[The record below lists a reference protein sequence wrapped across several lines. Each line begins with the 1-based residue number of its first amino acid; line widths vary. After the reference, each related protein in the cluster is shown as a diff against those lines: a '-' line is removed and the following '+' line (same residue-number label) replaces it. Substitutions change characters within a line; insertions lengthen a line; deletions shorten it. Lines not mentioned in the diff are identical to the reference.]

1 MAGKI
6 HTYQTIVFDCD
17 GVILNSNKIKTQAF
31 YQVALPYGEAQAQT
45 LVDYHVRHGGISR
58 YQKFAWFI
66 ERVLQDRSIS
76 LDSLLTAYA
85 QTVQKALLECE
96 VADGLFKLKEQ
107 TKHANW
113 LVCSG
118 ADQAELR
125 QIFALRQLDKLFDG
139 GIFGSPD
146 DKKMILSK
154 QINNRNIQQPAL
166 FIGDSRYD
174 HKSAMSANLDFI
186 FLSKWSEFGGWQNYQ
201 KQHGFDVYTDIKAL
215 LV

>member
-6 HTYQTIVFDCD
+6 NTYQTLVFDCD

-31 YQVALPYGEAQAQT
+31 YQVALPYGEAQAQA
-45 LVDYHVRHGGISR
+45 LVDYHVQHGGISR

-66 ERVLQDRSIS
+66 GQVLQDHGVS
-76 LDSLLTAYA
+76 LDNLLSAYA
-85 QTVQKALLECE
+85 QTVQTALLECE
-96 VADGLFKLKEQ
+96 VADGLFELKEQ

-118 ADQAELR
+118 ADQDELR

-146 DKKMILSK
+146 DKKMILSR
-154 QINNRNIQQPAL
+154 QINNFNIQQPAL

-174 HKSAMSANLDFI
+174 HESANLVNLDFI
-186 FLSKWSEFGGWQNYQ
+186 FLSKWSEFDNWQDYQ
-201 KQHGFDVYTDIKAL
+201 KQHGFDVYADIKAL